1 HAGDDP
7 FGEHLENQR
16 ERIALRVARC
26 AGRKLFFRTGNAH
39 AGKDVE
45 CFLAAAVCREVA
57 RRFRQPESEEPHNE
71 CANSDDD
78 PYPTPADRFTEV
90 KREKGRNRP
99 HAGAAD
105 EVNEGEYPAADRFRR
120 IFAGIGESERLFAAE
135 TQTTDKPAHHQ
146 PEYGWRER
154 AEDCEDSEQE
164 QIELVDGLASPPVA
178 EF

>member
-1 HAGDDP
+1 MSAPIPMTIHTP
-7 FGEHLENQR
+7 
-16 ERIALRVARC
+16 
-26 AGRKLFFRTGNAH
+26 
-39 AGKDVE
+39 
-45 CFLAAAVCREVA
+45 
-57 RRFRQPESEEPHNE
+57 RQPIE
-71 CANSDDD
+71 
-78 PYPTPADRFTEV
+78 FTEV

-135 TQTTDKPAHHQ
+135 TQPTDKPAHHQ

-154 AEDCEDSEQE
+154 AEDCENSEQE

-178 EF
+178 EFALTGGANEHAEYRRAADKPGFRSGGKFGLNHVRDQRPEHNQVDDVKEVPRRNQCDHLDVERRNFRVV